1 MDFRRLFDLF
11 PYQQARFPKKVALAC
26 RKNLSWEA
34 FSTEECI
41 AEIDRVSAGLLDLG
55 LQRGDKLAIMTAL
68 GSPYWNF
75 LDLGMQQ
82 IGVIPVPIHA
92 TVTRE
97 ELEFILKDAGVKY
110 CIVGNRELH
119 DAVKAVESN
128 VLSLKGIYTLEPL
141 PDIPG
146 WEDLLSQPMEKH
158 LEALQGLKAAIHEDD
173 LATIIYTSGST
184 GQPKGVM
191 LSHKNIVSNIKAVI
205 SLIPVNCDK
214 RVLSLLPLSHIFER
228 MVTFTYIA
236 VGASLYYTAGR
247 DTVYQDLSEVRP
259 HYFTAVPR
267 MLEKM
272 QDNILEE
279 AANTGSL
286 RRRLIEWA
294 IHLGK
299 RYKEDRK
306 ISLSFWMRQWLA
318 DLLVYRK
325 WRRQLGGKIEGII
338 VGAAALRPELGR
350 LFSAAGIDV
359 REGYGLT
366 ETSPVVAFNRF
377 EPGGVRFGTVG
388 IPIPGVEV
396 RIDAPDSGESG
407 EILVKGPNVMLGYY
421 HEEPDHSP
429 AFTPDGWF
437 RTGDI
442 GKLVQ
447 KRFLK
452 ITGRKKD
459 IFKTSTG
466 KYIAPERLENTIKES
481 PFIEQC
487 LMVGENR
494 PYPAALIVP
503 HFPLLKKWCSE
514 NDVHWTAPQFMV
526 LNPKVQQ
533 LFEQEINRFN
543 DQLAPHQQVRKFSLL
558 HEPWTPENGALTP
571 TLKLRRQSLRHRYAR
586 TINQMYEKNTH

>member
-11 PYQQARFPKKVALAC
+11 PYQQARFPQKIALAS
-26 RKNLSWEA
+26 RQNLNWKT
-34 FSTEECI
+34 FSTDDCI

-55 LQRGDKLAIMTAL
+55 LKRGDKVAIMTEL

-82 IGVIPVPIHA
+82 IGVITVPVHA
-92 TVTRE
+92 TVTRD
-97 ELEFILKDAGVKY
+97 ELEFILKDAGVLY
-110 CIVGNRELH
+110 CIAGNRELH
-119 DAVKAVESN
+119 DAVKAVENN

-146 WEDLLSQPMEKH
+146 WEDLVRYPAEKH

-191 LSHKNIVSNIKAVI
+191 LSHKNIVSNIKGVI

-228 MVTFTYIA
+228 MVTLTYIA
-236 VGASLYYTAGR
+236 VGASLYYGGGPN
-247 DTVYQDLSEVRP
+247 TVYQDLKEVRP

-279 AANTGSL
+279 AAGSGAL
-286 RRRLIEWA
+286 RRRLIEWS
-294 IHLGK
+294 IGLGK
-299 RYKEDRK
+299 QYNEGRRV
-306 ISLSFWMRQWLA
+306 SLGFWVRQRMA
-318 DLLVYRK
+318 DLLIYRR
-325 WRRQLGGKIEGII
+325 WRRTLGGKIEGII

-350 LFSAAGIDV
+350 LFCAAGIEV

-396 RIDAPDSGESG
+396 RIDADTPDQNG

-421 HEEPDHSP
+421 QEDQNSP
-429 AFTPDGWF
+429 PAVSPDGWF

-442 GKLVQ
+442 GKMVE
-447 KRFLK
+447 KRFLQ

-466 KYIAPERLENTIKES
+466 KYIAPEHLENIIKES

-487 LMVGENR
+487 LVIGENR
-494 PYPAALIVP
+494 PYPAALLVP
-503 HFPLLKKWCSE
+503 HFTLLKKWCQE
-514 NDVHWTAPQFMV
+514 QDVHWTAPQFMV
-526 LNPKVQQ
+526 LNPKVLQ
-533 LFEQEINRFN
+533 LLEQEIHRINA
-543 DQLAPHQQVRKFSLL
+543 QLAPHQQIRSFSLV
-558 HEPWTPENGALTP
+558 HENWTAENGALTP
-571 TLKLRRQSLRHRYAR
+571 TLKLRRQTLQRRYAD
-586 TINQMYEKNTH
+586 TIRQLYEKK